1 MQANKSSMFHEGEKR
16 ARYLIFFLSHLYLWI
31 CIPIVVQSPIKP
43 YFVQFFILSIHSR
56 TSAYRIPPKMLRIL
70 HFSNTNSKNKSRSL
84 WIVRGITGVLIL
96 NSHDYLKRFIRIMR
110 NVNRY
115 RNKTTS
121 AAFAFCHRFAQI
133 SCANAIT

>member
-84 WIVRGITGVLIL
+84 WIARGITGVY
-96 NSHDYLKRFIRIMR
+96 SHDYLKRFIRIMR

-133 SCANAIT
+133 SCANDIT